1 MRSNL
6 NNSVHV
12 EGYVFSHSLQNRV
25 SRKGVPFI
33 MGDLN
38 IATDDQ
44 GSNVV
49 PVHFTYVTETYAK
62 SGKPNQTYALLNS
75 LIEDSSRTF
84 ESCGKDAMKVRV
96 DGDVEVNDFVTRE
109 GEMASPKRIRGSFVH
124 QMTNSIAENPA
135 TFDVDMLIAAAT
147 EREVEDGDDYMNL
160 RGYVFNFRGDLLP
173 VDFNIRSKG
182 GMLYFGNQ
190 DISNSSP
197 LFTHIKGNI
206 VSATIETRKEEE
218 SAFGEPIVNVTTRNV
233 RTWDVTWAA
242 AEPYEFGDG
251 GDMSKDELKQKLT
264 ERETYLA
271 EVKKNHEDYMASR
284 NGGQNFAPATTAVS
298 STDTTNGYDDD
309 DFAF

>member
-25 SRKGVPFI
+25 SREGVPFI

-49 PVHFTYVTETYAK
+49 SVHFYAKSK
-62 SGKPNQTYALLNS
+62 SGKPNQTYAFLNS

-96 DGDVEVNDFVTRE
+96 DGAVEVNDFVTRE
-109 GEMASPKRIRGSFVH
+109 GEMASPKRIRGSFIH

-147 EREVEDGDDYMNL
+147 EREVEGGDDYMNL
-160 RGYVFNFRGDLLP
+160 RGYVFNFRGELLP

-190 DISNSSP
+190 DISNSNP
-197 LFTHIKGNI
+197 LFTHVKGNI

-271 EVKKNHEDYMASR
+271 KVKKNHEDYMASR
-284 NGGQNFAPATTAVS
+284 NGGQNFAPAASTTTVA
-298 STDTTNGYDDD
+298 DDND

>member
-12 EGYVFSHSLQNRV
+12 EGYVFSHTLRNRV

-33 MGDLN
+33 MGGLD

-49 PVHFTYVTETYAK
+49 PVHFSYVTKTYAK
-62 SGKPNQTYALLNS
+62 SGKPNQTYALLDA
-75 LIEDSSRTF
+75 LIADSSRTF
-84 ESCGKDAMKVRV
+84 EACGKDAMKVRV

-190 DISNSSP
+190 DISNSNP
-197 LFTHIKGNI
+197 LFTHVKGNI

-251 GDMSKDELKQKLT
+251 GDLSKDELKQKLV
-264 ERETYLA
+264 EREEHLA
-271 EVKKNHEDYMASR
+271 QVKKEHDEYQASR
-284 NGGQNFAPATTAVS
+284 DGGQFFASKPAATEAVS
-298 STDTTNGYDDD
+298 DDD
-309 DFAF
+309 DDDEFDFL